1 MSTLA
6 EEDEEQNWA
15 MAAWVHHPTKRSIH
29 TTQLGTFSCSVHS
42 CEKTVSATKV
52 VHDVRDPSRLKF
64 CITGGTDDPTIE
76 LRLSMYDAPNAA
88 WRNLAISPSP
98 NVIAMKFHLLPHT
111 THQAQ
116 IPKFERQMIRF
127 NPMYSGVEFDQ
138 HQPIEGNTYGFSL
151 EVASLTW
158 QREIS
163 GPPAVL
169 IEWQAEKNTMLNI
182 DLGSV
187 AQDHPFYEMSRDFIK
202 IGELS
207 GPVGYE
213 FDRYSC
219 IVPWSASLE
228 YSFRYLLSTPQNKTA
243 FWRVATNRN
252 TLLATIPVTL
262 RETHNL
268 RLEEVWNLEAQ
279 RPNRFV
285 KPTGGKR
292 TPLKTRCDLRGV
304 YEPHPVVCQFDSNM
318 ATEYYLKL
326 PYILNIDAA
335 AEQMSSTCDGYL
347 RHKCIKARKYIPDA
361 SDDTVVFLAYIPID
375 GECDD
380 GDIIFPLE
388 GDLAKVV
395 WTHKTSKDERPIVW
409 QGKVLM
415 SPSHHDRQWNVAM
428 IAWIKDSTNDYEALL
443 KRDFQPRFTF
453 KSPETGTTTL
463 LKFIDRILYGNPI
476 LNIRYRN
483 WIKTFMMAQR
493 NNRTMDIV
501 DVGMNKTIAAQ
512 TAAGLNE
519 DQLLAVHTMR
529 TSPLCFIHGPPGTG
543 KSDIAAKHAVD
554 CAASGQRVVIIAQS
568 NLAVAEILDKIVTFC
583 DRFGLQDVK
592 QAIVWNTADSGGE
605 HDEEKAFSVGDAL
618 MKDDGIY
625 DFTTEEGF
633 VNTSVIASNVKKVS
647 HPAAVKKVVMRDLE
661 RLKTDVWYGLKN
673 SETLRDAN
681 KTDFMIGTDDA
692 TTSLLFDIH
701 LVMQHIESL
710 EKKNQVNSNRSPL
723 DATAPSVIL
732 KKSHDAARDERIFD
746 NMSIKYLK
754 KKLAKLWQDAMYHY
768 ITHNT
773 LILATTFG
781 NLPSVLIR
789 QFGAQHLIADE
800 VCNATDMSFWGGMAR
815 FANTLKSGC
824 GIGDPEQNGPFV
836 AGGSRNYMRDQLS
849 IDAMSRMTLAGMKPV
864 RLTYQYRM
872 HPDISALPIEFLYQ
886 ETDATGNNYS
896 VLRDDPS
903 TFNRSERPLVK
914 KWCSK
919 YLNKKLHATKTS
931 VFVSVEDGVLLR
943 AQGSWSKTNHQN
955 VVVVCDLVKS
965 LLEEGI
971 MAEDILVIS
980 FYGESVSLIRRFLKS
995 QNIQNVDVEVPS
1007 VEVCSVDGS
1016 QGREK
1021 MVVIIESSSRC
1032 HFGDTPGFLRQSN
1045 RINVAM
1051 TRARECRIFVGH
1063 RLMCSTL
1070 NSKMRVTK
1078 ALKLLKAIPKKHDAE
1093 GQLKV
1098 VRVGKRILDYEN
1110 DLRPD
1115 AYVQVAKILPAMAM
1129 YDALR

>member
-6 EEDEEQNWA
+6 EGDEEQNWA

-52 VHDVRDPSRLKF
+52 VHAVRDPSRLKF
-64 CITGGTDDPTIE
+64 CITGGTDNPTIK
-76 LRLSMYDAPNAA
+76 LRLSNDAPNTA

-116 IPKFERQMIRF
+116 IPKFERQVIRF

-169 IEWQAEKNTMLNI
+169 IEWQAEKNTMLTI

-187 AQDHPFYEMSRDFIK
+187 AQDHPHYEMSRDFIK
-202 IGELS
+202 I
-207 GPVGYE
+207 
-213 FDRYSC
+213 
-219 IVPWSASLE
+219 
-228 YSFRYLLSTPQNKTA
+228 
-243 FWRVATNRN
+243 
-252 TLLATIPVTL
+252 ATIPVTL

-285 KPTGGKR
+285 KPTGVKR

-304 YEPHPVVCQFDSNM
+304 YEPHPVVFQFDSNI

-395 WTHKTSKDERPIVW
+395 WIHKTLKDERPIVW

-415 SPSHHDRQWNVAM
+415 SPSQHDRQWNVAM
-428 IAWIKDSTNDYEALL
+428 IAWIKDSTDDYEALL

-453 KSPETGTTTL
+453 KSPETGNTTL
-463 LKFIDRILYGNPI
+463 LKFVDRILFGHPI

-483 WIKTFMMAQR
+483 WI
-493 NNRTMDIV
+493 RT
-501 DVGMNKTIAAQ
+501 
-512 TAAGLNE
+512 
-519 DQLLAVHTMR
+519 
-529 TSPLCFIHGPPGTG
+529 
-543 KSDIAAKHAVD
+543 
-554 CAASGQRVVIIAQS
+554 
-568 NLAVAEILDKIVTFC
+568 
-583 DRFGLQDVK
+583 
-592 QAIVWNTADSGGE
+592 
-605 HDEEKAFSVGDAL
+605 
-618 MKDDGIY
+618 
-625 DFTTEEGF
+625 
-633 VNTSVIASNVKKVS
+633 
-647 HPAAVKKVVMRDLE
+647 
-661 RLKTDVWYGLKN
+661 
-673 SETLRDAN
+673 
-681 KTDFMIGTDDA
+681 FMIGTDDA

-701 LVMQHIESL
+701 FVMEHIESL
-710 EKKNQVNSNRSPL
+710 WE
-723 DATAPSVIL
+723 D
-732 KKSHDAARDERIFD
+732 D
-746 NMSIKYLK
+746 
-754 KKLAKLWQDAMYHY
+754 MYHY

-781 NLPSVLIR
+781 NLPSILIR
-789 QFGAQHLIADE
+789 HFGAQHLIADE

-849 IDAMSRMTLAGMKPV
+849 IDAMSRMIRCYGRHLI
-864 RLTYQYRM
+864 Q
-872 HPDISALPIEFLYQ
+872 
-886 ETDATGNNYS
+886 TD
-896 VLRDDPS
+896 
-903 TFNRSERPLVK
+903 
-914 KWCSK
+914 
-919 YLNKKLHATKTS
+919 
-931 VFVSVEDGVLLR
+931 
-943 AQGSWSKTNHQN
+943 
-955 VVVVCDLVKS
+955 
-965 LLEEGI
+965 
-971 MAEDILVIS
+971 
-980 FYGESVSLIRRFLKS
+980 
-995 QNIQNVDVEVPS
+995 
-1007 VEVCSVDGS
+1007 
-1016 QGREK
+1016 
-1021 MVVIIESSSRC
+1021 
-1032 HFGDTPGFLRQSN
+1032 
-1045 RINVAM
+1045 
-1051 TRARECRIFVGH
+1051 
-1063 RLMCSTL
+1063 
-1070 NSKMRVTK
+1070 
-1078 ALKLLKAIPKKHDAE
+1078 
-1093 GQLKV
+1093 
-1098 VRVGKRILDYEN
+1098 
-1110 DLRPD
+1110 
-1115 AYVQVAKILPAMAM
+1115 
-1129 YDALR
+1129 